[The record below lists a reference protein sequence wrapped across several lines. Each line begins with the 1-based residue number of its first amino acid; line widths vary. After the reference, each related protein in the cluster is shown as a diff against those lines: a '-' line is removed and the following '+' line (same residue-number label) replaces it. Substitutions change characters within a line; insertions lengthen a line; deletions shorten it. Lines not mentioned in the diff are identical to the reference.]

1 MSGQRRKKLKRRSVK
16 KSREKLLRS
25 ADRRLSSSAKPNREI
40 YYLNRRSVM
49 KSKERLLRRKGK
61 NKRSTN
67 ARLSSANRRLSSCAK
82 PNREIYYW
90 PSRESRL

>member
-16 KSREKLLRS
+16 KSREKLLRVEGKNKIS
-25 ADRRLSSSAKPNREI
+25 AVARLSSAERRLSSS
-40 YYLNRRSVM
+40 
-49 KSKERLLRRKGK
+49 
-61 NKRSTN
+61 
-67 ARLSSANRRLSSCAK
+67 AK